1 MHFPVVADFTGICIS
16 LYRIPT
22 YNHTTVH
29 ERSFTREKMVFKPW
43 TKMFALEIFLSR
55 TEIILSGPLRSQILI
70 LHFFK
75 TIIILTMDI
84 LMETLDI
91 HILTKIVV
99 IENLGHVMMVV
110 IVIQHFLNVRQRHQQ
125 QLALIS
131 RHQMQTLLEL
141 ETWDMQEL
149 RLVQL
154 TCESYGL

>member
-1 MHFPVVADFTGICIS
+1 
-16 LYRIPT
+16 
-22 YNHTTVH
+22 
-29 ERSFTREKMVFKPW
+29 
-43 TKMFALEIFLSR
+43 
-55 TEIILSGPLRSQILI
+55 
-70 LHFFK
+70 
-75 TIIILTMDI
+75 MDI
-84 LMETLDI
+84 LMEILDI